1 MIFPIIRNI
10 FLFVGLGLCYFHCSW
25 SQNSSSNNPKESVP
39 IERWSC
45 AIPVASISELL
56 ESKPHTDC
64 QNPHYYVFSV
74 AYRGVTGS
82 KESMIVPQR
91 CHSSLSQAIKAD
103 EFLNR
108 IVIESFSMDHYNLS
122 SSGNP
127 KRNFSERGVVDCCP
141 LDPRTGKCNANE
153 TPMSESCL
161 CVLYAH
167 YPAGQNEFNRSFLE
181 ENREYIKV
189 SP

>member
-1 MIFPIIRNI
+1 MFSPIIRNI
-10 FLFVGLGLCYFHCSW
+10 FLFLGIGVYYFHCSW
-25 SQNSSSNNPKESVP
+25 SQNSSPSIPKESFR

-56 ESKPHTDC
+56 ESKPRTDC

-74 AYRGVTGS
+74 AYPGVSGS
-82 KESMIVPQR
+82 EESLIEPER
-91 CHSSLSQAIKAD
+91 CHSSLSQAIEAN
-103 EFLNR
+103 EFLNQ
-108 IVIESFSMDHYNLS
+108 IAIESFSMDHYNLS

-127 KRNFSERGVVDCCP
+127 ERNFSERGVLECCP
-141 LDPRTGKCNANE
+141 LDARTGSCSANE
-153 TPMSESCL
+153 TPMSGSCL
-161 CVLYAH
+161 CALYAH
-167 YPAGQNEFNRSFLE
+167 YPAGQKVFNRSFLE